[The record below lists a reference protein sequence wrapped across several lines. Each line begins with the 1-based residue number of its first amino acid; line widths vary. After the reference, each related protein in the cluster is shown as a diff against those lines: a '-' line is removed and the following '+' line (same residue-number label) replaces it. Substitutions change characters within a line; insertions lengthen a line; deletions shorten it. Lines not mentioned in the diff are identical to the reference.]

1 MCKIQKRG
9 ERAADKLERE
19 LHAFEAKLEELLS
32 SMGMTE
38 ADLDAI
44 EGVGDDEDGEDNED
58 DENDKAGEGKK
69 GTTATTPKT
78 KTDSGSSET
87 DGKA

>member
-1 MCKIQKRG
+1 MRTIRRG

-38 ADLDAI
+38 ADLDAM
-44 EGVGDDEDGEDNED
+44 ED
-58 DENDKAGEGKK
+58 DGSDEKDEGDEGGAAGMDSN
-69 GTTATTPKT
+69 ATIS
-78 KTDSGSSET
+78 KTDGTSS
-87 DGKA
+87 A